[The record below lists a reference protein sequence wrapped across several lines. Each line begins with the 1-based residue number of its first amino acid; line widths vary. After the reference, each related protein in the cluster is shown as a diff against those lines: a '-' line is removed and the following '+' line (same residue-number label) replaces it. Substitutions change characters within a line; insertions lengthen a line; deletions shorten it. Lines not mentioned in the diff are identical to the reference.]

1 METGG
6 RWWGNHWKLVFVFAS
21 PNLRGSIFRGYV
33 SFREGKDN
41 KKWFPGDLH
50 LFFGGG
56 EGKGGVFSDVLASF
70 SVLDIF
76 FRLELS
82 WKRGVKS
89 TSILDRNCEWLM
101 LFLVGPLLTFKVEG
115 RVFQWCKEGNDL
127 DLLFQSLQSE
137 SVTSLQQSY
146 NLLPTLRYT
155 KIGIKDGL
163 FWWCMCVHCKWEIS
177 ISYVSLLE
185 IKIL

>member
-1 METGG
+1 M
-6 RWWGNHWKLVFVFAS
+6 
-21 PNLRGSIFRGYV
+21 V
-33 SFREGKDN
+33 SWRFTS
-41 KKWFPGDLH
+41 
-50 LFFGGG
+50 FFFGG
-56 EGKGGVFSDVLASF
+56 EGKGGVFPDVLASF

-101 LFLVGPLLTFKVEG
+101 LFLVGPLLTFKVQG

-163 FWWCMCVHCKWEIS
+163 FWWCMWVHCKWEIS
-177 ISYVSLLE
+177 IAMWVYWKSRSFIQLTKRILTSTTTVWYGTNYLFRSLG
-185 IKIL
+185 KHN

>member
-1 METGG
+1 M
-6 RWWGNHWKLVFVFAS
+6 VFVFFLGITLPKTNIFACENDGCQYELQTS
-21 PNLRGSIFRGYV
+21 GGSIFRENV

-50 LFFGGG
+50 LFFFGGG
-56 EGKGGVFSDVLASF
+56 EGKGGVFPDVLASF

-101 LFLVGPLLTFKVEG
+101 LFLVGSLLTFKVQG
-115 RVFQWCKEGNDL
+115 RVFQ
-127 DLLFQSLQSE
+127 
-137 SVTSLQQSY
+137 
-146 NLLPTLRYT
+146 
-155 KIGIKDGL
+155 
-163 FWWCMCVHCKWEIS
+163 
-177 ISYVSLLE
+177 
-185 IKIL
+185 